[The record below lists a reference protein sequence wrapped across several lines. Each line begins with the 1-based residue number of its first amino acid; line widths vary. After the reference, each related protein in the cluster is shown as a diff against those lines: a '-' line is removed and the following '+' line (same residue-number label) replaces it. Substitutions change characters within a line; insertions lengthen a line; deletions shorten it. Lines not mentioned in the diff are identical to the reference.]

1 MLAAKYFDD
10 VYYTNAFYADV
21 GGINPDELNMLE
33 VDFLCKICFNLY
45 VTPQEYQKYYDNLKE
60 HCSFPVS
67 LLLPRS
73 AAAAAELHALRRDAA
88 VALPQAAFNP
98 CRVLFVA
105 GFGCLFP
112 YGLWCLHLVVRS
124 GVLFGPVERAGVA

>member
-1 MLAAKYFDD
+1 MDSFVINSHSVYRVIITSYGSLFLCSCRLMLAAKYFDD

-60 HCSFPVS
+60 HCS

-73 AAAAAELHALRRDAA
+73 AAAAAELHALR
-88 VALPQAAFNP
+88 
-98 CRVLFVA
+98 
-105 GFGCLFP
+105 
-112 YGLWCLHLVVRS
+112 
-124 GVLFGPVERAGVA
+124 